1 MPGLRSFVP
10 ALALL
15 AASSTGR
22 LPAQQLPL
30 ASGVEKLCAIEFDK
44 DSRRPARVEDQ
55 ALPCLEQAA
64 QKLKDTPGVKL
75 VLVGVAHPL
84 YDHAEAERGM
94 ERMSEDATGLDV
106 RFSDVAAYR
115 AINTKAYLVQWLH
128 ADATR
133 IIPTTDEYTLARRVL
148 VYIVPGDADF
158 NHNYTK
164 TTPTNESKCTI
175 KPCPIATEDVL
186 TPQPRGRIVGVAHRQ
201 SPSERKVVEVSTP

>member
-1 MPGLRSFVP
+1 MFQFRGFAPT
-10 ALALL
+10 LALFVATSVYSL
-15 AASSTGR
+15 Q
-22 LPAQQLPL
+22 AQQLPL
-30 ASGVEKLCAIEFDK
+30 APGVEKLCSIEFNK

-64 QKLKDTPGVKL
+64 QKLNDIPGVKL

-84 YDHAEAERGM
+84 YDHAETEHGT
-94 ERMSEDATGLDV
+94 ERMQEDATGIDV

-115 AINTKAYLVQWLH
+115 AVNAKAYLTQWLR
-128 ADATR
+128 ADPTR
-133 IIPTTDEYTLARRVL
+133 IIPTTDEYTLARRVI

-164 TTPTNESKCTI
+164 TTPTNESRCTI

-186 TPQPRGRIVGVAHRQ
+186 TPQPRGKIAPTSVTRAR
-201 SPSERKVVEVSTP
+201 